1 MIGKLIK
8 IGCGVGSA
16 LMLFV
21 CICLSLITIPNCG
34 GQITNTFQD
43 DQVNDTDP
51 EPPPDGEATCDN
63 AGVSYPDNPFSG
75 WPMNRSWGDVNYY
88 YCAANY
94 YQEFGRTHW
103 GIDINAHH
111 REPVYA
117 TANST
122 VVRAYYD
129 TVYGMGRN
137 VKICT
142 NSGWCAIYMHLDEW
156 VVSAGDNVNRG
167 DLLGYTDNTGFSTGT
182 HLHYQINNPA
192 GSPVDPAPT
201 FN

>member
-16 LMLFV
+16 LMLFI

-88 YCAANY
+88 YCDPVY
-94 YQEFGRTHW
+94 EQEFGRRHW
-103 GIDINAHH
+103 GIDIQAYDG
-111 REPVYA
+111 EPVYA
-117 TANST
+117 TANGT
-122 VVRAYYD
+122 VLRASED
-129 TVYGMGRN
+129 HAYGTGKN
-137 VKICT
+137 IKICT
-142 NSGWCAIYMHLDEW
+142 PTAWCAIYMHLDDW
-156 VVSAGDNVNRG
+156 AVSYGDSVSAGQV
-167 DLLGYTDNTGFSTGT
+167 LGYADNTGFSTGT
-182 HLHYQINNPA
+182 HLHYQIENPA
-192 GSPVDPAPT
+192 GVTVDPAPT
-201 FN
+201 FD